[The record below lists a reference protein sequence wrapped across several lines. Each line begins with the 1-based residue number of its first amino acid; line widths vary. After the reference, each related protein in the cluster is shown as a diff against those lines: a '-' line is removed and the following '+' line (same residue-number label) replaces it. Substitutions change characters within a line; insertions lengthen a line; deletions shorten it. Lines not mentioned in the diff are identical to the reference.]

1 MNEDSGTEY
10 LSYGLSPRTLE
21 STFYLESAAN
31 YSTTINDKHSINGM
45 FVFMVRNRLSANS
58 SDLQESLPFRNV
70 GLAGRATYSYDERYY
85 AEVNFGYNGSERFHK
100 SHRYGFFPSA
110 GVAWTI
116 SNEKFW
122 EPLERTVNNF
132 RLRATYGLSGNDR
145 SEEHTSELQSLM
157 RNSYA
162 VF

>member
-1 MNEDSGTEY
+1 MD
-10 LSYGLSPRTLE
+10 
-21 STFYLESAAN
+21 
-31 YSTTINDKHSINGM
+31 
-45 FVFMVRNRLSANS
+45 RLSANS

-70 GLAGRATYSYDERYY
+70 CLAVRATYSYDERYY

-132 RLRATYGLSGNDR
+132 RLRATYGLSGNDAIGSARDRFLYLSNVNMNSGARSAVFGR

-157 RNSYA
+157 RN
-162 VF
+162 

>member
-1 MNEDSGTEY
+1 MRISDWSSDVCSSDLDKYSDTYRLEVMNEDSGTEY

-70 GLAGRATYSYDERYY
+70 GLAGRDTYSYDERYY
-85 AEVNFGYNGSERFHK
+85 AEINFGYNGNRKE
-100 SHRYGFFPSA
+100 G
-110 GVAWTI
+110 
-116 SNEKFW
+116 
-122 EPLERTVNNF
+122 
-132 RLRATYGLSGNDR
+132 
-145 SEEHTSELQSLM
+145 
-157 RNSYA
+157 
-162 VF
+162 